1 MALATWWTSD
11 PLMDLTPLSDFQVR
25 LSADDAQLAT
35 INQLTVTEVEQ
46 RRHAG
51 HRPYVGYIDGTAVTY
66 GWVAT
71 REASIGEL
79 NLVFPI
85 AADSRYLWD
94 FATLPNWQGRGL
106 YPRLLNAIV
115 QAEQAERF
123 WIIHA
128 PENLPSGAGMQKA
141 GFQAVGQLSFQSDHT
156 LGLIPFDLLERARVG
171 AELLGVALIMTSAGL
186 MSGAIWRYAAWHDR
200 LIDLDMD
207 RRYRR
212 YERLAPLVIPSIFLL
227 SIGLAFIDP
236 GLARYSWA
244 LTAPAALLIR

>member
-11 PLMDLTPLSDFQVR
+11 PLMDLASLSKFQVR
-25 LSADDAQLAT
+25 LAADDAQLVA
-35 INQLTVTEVEQ
+35 INQLTAVEVEQ

-85 AADSRYLWD
+85 AVDSRYLWD
-94 FATLPNWQGRGL
+94 FATLPEWQGRGL
-106 YPRLLNAIV
+106 YPRLLQAIV
-115 QAEQAERF
+115 QAEQVEQAKRF

-141 GFQAVGQLSFQSDHT
+141 GFQAVGQLSFQPDHT
-156 LGLIPFDLLERARVG
+156 LGLIPSDLLERARIG
-171 AELLGVALIMTSAGL
+171 AALLGVALIEDGL
-186 MSGAIWRYAAWHDR
+186 SPCWRCVDQIVCTCQHDP
-200 LIDLDMD
+200 
-207 RRYRR
+207 
-212 YERLAPLVIPSIFLL
+212 ENCSCAVE
-227 SIGLAFIDP
+227 
-236 GLARYSWA
+236 
-244 LTAPAALLIR
+244 IRASPNKSRVS